1 MQDSYNKRF
10 IIVGCSHSAT
20 SGFDKNISKHYVN
33 LLKKQTGREI
43 VNLSI
48 GGMSNHEIFR
58 RALEFVVTN
67 NVGPDDIIIVQWSA
81 LHRFWIYNQKNN
93 VDDFTIINP
102 NSCGGGGDL
111 SITTEFSKLYTT
123 YYCNDYM
130 GLKHWYS
137 YMISL
142 QAIFKLKNVCYVF
155 VTGFDNFL
163 SDIDVYR
170 HKEIVSLTETLLTNN
185 LKNMLDFDNRP
196 DWYIIQKINAIL
208 KLYNQIDFTHCL
220 KFGNFSFDQAKL
232 DYADDGVHWG
242 EQCNAIWADEILKH
256 VIVQ

>member
-1 MQDSYNKRF
+1 MQDLYNKRF
-10 IIVGCSHSAT
+10 IIVGCSHST
-20 SGFDKNISKHYVN
+20 NSGFDKNISKHYVN
-33 LLKKQTGREI
+33 LLQKQTKQKI

-48 GGMSNHEIFR
+48 GGMSHHEIFQR
-58 RALEFVVTN
+58 TIEFVTTN
-67 NVGPDDIIIVQWSA
+67 NVDTDDIVIVQWSS
-81 LHRFWIYNQKNN
+81 LHRFWAYNRENN
-93 VDDFTIINP
+93 VDDFTILNP
-102 NSCGGGGDL
+102 SICGFGDL
-111 SITTEFSKLYTT
+111 SVATKFSKLYTT

-130 GLKHWYS
+130 EIKHWFN
-137 YMISL
+137 YMIAL
-142 QAIFKLKNVCYVF
+142 QSVFKLKNVCYLF
-155 VTGFDNFL
+155 VNGFDNFL

-170 HKEIVSLTETLLTNN
+170 YQEIVSLTETSLCNN
-185 LKNMLDFDNRP
+185 LKNILDFDNRP